1 MIIYFLFFAVLGNG
15 PCPLSGERSG
25 ALSLFVSHFLNRF
38 RNQNAGPEKIPLFCL
53 NIFSKKSGKIFVVK
67 RILFV
72 YQCVMRRIKNKKLGK
87 QLLFLK
93 ESFPEFIIG

>member
-38 RNQNAGPEKIPLFCL
+38 RNQNAELEKYPYSVR
-53 NIFSKKSGKIFVVK
+53 IFFRKKWKD
-67 RILFV
+67 L
-72 YQCVMRRIKNKKLGK
+72 CA
-87 QLLFLK
+87 
-93 ESFPEFIIG
+93 

>member
-38 RNQNAGPEKIPLFCL
+38 RNQNAELEKYPYAGRLF
-53 NIFSKKSGKIFVVK
+53 FRKIF
-67 RILFV
+67 
-72 YQCVMRRIKNKKLGK
+72 
-87 QLLFLK
+87 
-93 ESFPEFIIG
+93 FIFTV